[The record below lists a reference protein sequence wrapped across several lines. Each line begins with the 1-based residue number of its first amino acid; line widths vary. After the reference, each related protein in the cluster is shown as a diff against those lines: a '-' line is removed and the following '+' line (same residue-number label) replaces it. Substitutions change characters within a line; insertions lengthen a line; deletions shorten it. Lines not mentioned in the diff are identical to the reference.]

1 MKILLFGVSNVG
13 KSTVGEML
21 AERIG
26 FHYYDL
32 DDEVKRHLGIT
43 LEQFINSGNLKER
56 DQIRGS
62 IINHILQLNE
72 NIVFAITP
80 ISYPDPFREQ
90 IHSEDNLLIELY
102 DTEENI
108 FSRLVFRDENDVLY
122 TDDDYK
128 NEHKEYYLREIRRDQ
143 EWYGEVY
150 RSLGIQNRLFMNNDS
165 PSKVTD
171 RIIAEYKLNSRED

>member
-43 LEQFINSGNLKER
+43 LEQFLNTGNLKER

-80 ISYPDPFREQ
+80 ISYPDPIREQ
-90 IHSEDNLLIELY
+90 IHSEDNLLIECVPVRHFPAVGKAHHQ
-102 DTEENI
+102 DRQ
-108 FSRLVFRDENDVLY
+108 SRLAEKHLSDVFLRYIDLWG
-122 TDDDYK
+122 YK
-128 NEHKEYYLREIRRDQ
+128 IGYL
-143 EWYGEVY
+143 
-150 RSLGIQNRLFMNNDS
+150 
-165 PSKVTD
+165 
-171 RIIAEYKLNSRED
+171 